1 MRTLVADTAA
11 LLLGADRSS
20 VIGERTLPAGTPIR
34 HDRTFPSGTRTFQAR
49 TGDDFAPWQT
59 YRTQAFPK
67 PIGGLQIVTAENGAF
82 LLQKPD
88 GRYYVVPCGD
98 RRATWSKETCRA
110 HRFASTDDVCAA
122 IDRIQRA

>member
-1 MRTLVADTAA
+1 MATTLPADTIA
-11 LLLGADRSS
+11 LLLGTTNTI
-20 VIGERTLPAGTPIR
+20 IGERTLPAGTPIR

-49 TGDDFAPWQT
+49 TGDEFAPWQT
-59 YRTQAFPK
+59 YRTQAFPR
-67 PIGGLQIVTAENGAF
+67 PIGTLQIVPTDNGAF

-88 GRYYVVPCGD
+88 GRYYVAPCGD